1 MFDTDR
7 SGTIGFNEFWSVVIG
22 SSDDGTVEFLIL
34 IPGDL
39 VGYGDSWQP
48 GGLYLTASIPTRA
61 VTLVTENLPMLWLVR
76 HYL

>member
-7 SGTIGFNEFWSVVIG
+7 SGTIGFNEFWLVII
-22 SSDDGTVEFLIL
+22 SSLDDRTVEFL

-61 VTLVTENLPMLWLVR
+61 ATLVTQNLPTLCLVR